1 MIDRDAAAGLVA
13 IPVAARPDPV
23 DPAAPGTVIASG
35 YRVIEHLSRGHRLDV
50 YDAWSDERDSRCVL
64 KTLRP
69 DRAGEA
75 SARRS
80 LELEGRLLRRLTHPH
95 LVRAYA
101 TVRTPDGRPVVV
113 LETLP
118 GETLAHLLGRLTAAG
133 TRLAP
138 VDVALLGRQL
148 CSVVGYLHRHGL
160 LHRDIKPANIVANAG
175 RATLIDLSLVR
186 RPGRAP
192 AGAGTFAYLAP
203 EQARGGVLGP
213 AVDAWGIGAVLF
225 AALAGAPPFGE
236 GVSSTSDE
244 DEGPS
249 TGPAGTTPA
258 DAATAPE
265 HWPQLDGRAPRLVDL
280 THLSPE
286 LAAIVDACLDPDPDR
301 RPAIADLAE
310 SLAAWLEQQGVAS

>member
-1 MIDRDAAAGLVA
+1 MIDRDAAVA
-13 IPVAARPDPV
+13 PVAAPIAARLDPV
-23 DPAAPGTVIASG
+23 DPAAPGTVLAPG

-118 GETLAHLLGRLTAAG
+118 GETLAHLLGRLIAAG
-133 TRLAP
+133 SRLAP

-160 LHRDIKPANIVANAG
+160 LHRDIKPANIVANGG

-225 AALAGAPPFGE
+225 AALAGGPPFGE
-236 GVSSTSDE
+236 GASSTTDEVAGRSTGSSRDPSSDE
-244 DEGPS
+244 VG
-249 TGPAGTTPA
+249 
-258 DAATAPE
+258 APE
-265 HWPQLDGRAPRLVDL
+265 HWPQLDGRAPSLVGRA
-280 THLSPE
+280 HLPTG
-286 LAAIVDACLDPDPDR
+286 LATLVDACLEPEPDR
-301 RPAIADLAE
+301 RPAIPALAG
-310 SLAAWLEQQGVAS
+310 SLTAWLALQGIDA